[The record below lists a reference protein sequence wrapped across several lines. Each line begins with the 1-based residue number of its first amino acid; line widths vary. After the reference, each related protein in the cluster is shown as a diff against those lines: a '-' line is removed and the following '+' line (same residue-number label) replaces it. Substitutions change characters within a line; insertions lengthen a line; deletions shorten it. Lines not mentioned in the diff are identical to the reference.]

1 MLRLCAISLT
11 FLLSSL
17 SCFAWSNLDTGRLAI
32 DIRRVQLHEDIDALQ
47 VKLYGVDG
55 KQDKIIAASR
65 DIDLNLL
72 LTDVYTR
79 QVDLMQNQIETDSPL
94 DHLAK
99 VK

>member
-1 MLRLCAISLT
+1 MLRGCIT
-11 FLLSSL
+11 FLAFMFYSINS
-17 SCFAWSNLDTGRLAI
+17 FAWSSSDTGKLAI

-47 VKLYGVDG
+47 IKLYGVDG

-79 QVDLMQNQIETDSPL
+79 QIDLLQNRL
-94 DHLAK
+94 WFGR
-99 VK
+99 